1 MNLEILQIGMQ
12 WWAHEKPRWGPD
24 FLHGFYE
31 DLYRRRPPNLDEEW
45 WTWTVQLLS
54 EWRAIRSS
62 KPPNT
67 KEEITKRGLERLAA
81 INEYYH
87 AIRQRSE
94 GEPSLADMNWEALA
108 PLFDVLCQIK
118 GVKSPVF
125 PSKLGHFLFPRTFI
139 VIDNEATA
147 VFPYE
152 FMWRM
157 LQTAWRGFREKD
169 QAKEMLSAEIRKH
182 APRIHRDYPFETKIP
197 ELWLIGYRHK

>member
-1 MNLEILQIGMQ
+1 MNLEILRIGMQ
-12 WWAHEKPRWGPD
+12 WWEKSEWEHD
-24 FLHGFYE
+24 FLHNFYE
-31 DLYRRRPPNLDEEW
+31 QLYLTRPPSLDQKW
-45 WTWTVQLLS
+45 WTSTVDLLWD
-54 EWRAIRSS
+54 WRAIRSR

-67 KEEITKRGLERLAA
+67 KQEIYERGLERLAA
-81 INEYYH
+81 INECYH
-87 AIRQRSE
+87 AVRQQSE
-94 GEPSLADMNWEALA
+94 GEPSLADMTWESLA

-157 LQTAWRGFREKD
+157 LQTAWQGFAEKD
-169 QAKEMLSAEIRKH
+169 QAKEMLSARIRQH
-182 APRIHRDYPFETKIP
+182 AARIHPDYPFETKIP
-197 ELWLIGYRHK
+197 ELWLIGYKHR